1 MLRIEVALKTYPHLS
16 LTYWTQR
23 LAEIHSRFRGTL
35 MPLKRH
41 GAYVETYCSVELLLD
56 LL

>member
-23 LAEIHSRFRGTL
+23 LAEIHARFRDTL
-35 MPLKRH
+35 MPLERH
-41 GAYVETYCSVELLLD
+41 GAYVETYCSVEL
-56 LL
+56 